1 MRAEPAVSGPK
12 EPMLTL
18 YQFEIS
24 PFCDKARRALNW
36 KKQPYEVHEVSLWQ
50 ARTQL
55 RRLNPAGKLPCLEHD
70 GRLVAD
76 SSEIALYL
84 EERFPTPPL
93 LPSDPGQRALCHVLE
108 DWADESLYFYEL
120 QLRFGT
126 PENARRWLPLL
137 TAHDAPPFRALARLL
152 LPRILAAQLRNQGIG
167 RKPIAAVL
175 VDLERQVRAIAALL
189 AGRDFLLG
197 GALTLAD
204 ISVFAQLFCIRGS
217 AEGAVAIEKEP
228 AVVRWMT
235 RVDEATAR

>member
-1 MRAEPAVSGPK
+1 
-12 EPMLTL
+12 MLTL

-24 PFCDKARRALNW
+24 PFCDKARRILHW

-55 RRLNPAGKLPCLEHD
+55 RRLNPAAKLPCLEHD

-93 LPSDPGQRALCHVLE
+93 LPADPSQRALCHVLE
-108 DWADESLYFYEL
+108 DWADESLYFYEM

-126 PENARRWLPLL
+126 RENARRWLPALS
-137 TAHDAPPFRALARLL
+137 AHDSAPFRAVARLV
-152 LPRILAAQLRNQGIG
+152 LPRVLHAQLRNQGIG
-167 RKPIAAVL
+167 RKSLATVL
-175 VDLERQVRAIAALL
+175 VELERHVRAIATLL
-189 AGRDFLLG
+189 DGRDYLVG
-197 GALTLAD
+197 DALTLAD
-204 ISVFAQLFCIRGS
+204 ISVFAQLFCIRGA
-217 AEGAVAIEKEP
+217 AEGAVVIEKEP